1 MLIVVS
7 SFRIHR
13 EDDVDMDKKLLKGHL
28 AAISTVF
35 LWGTTFISTK
45 VLLEAFSPAA
55 ILVIRFVIGY
65 FALLAFNRRIIP
77 IRSLRNEIVFASA
90 GLTGVCLYYLL
101 ENMALTYTQAANVSV
116 VVSSAPLFTFLLS
129 YFISKG
135 KEKVGPSFIIGFILA
150 LLGIALISFAGSSF
164 QLNPFGDFLS
174 LVAAAVW
181 AFYAVL
187 TKKIASFGFDVI
199 QTTRR
204 VFFYGIIFIIP
215 FSLFLGFE
223 ASLSSFLTPINLLNF
238 LYLGIGASAACFAI
252 WNYSVAV
259 LGPVKTS
266 VYIYAIPLVTV
277 VFSVFLLDE
286 KINLLSA
293 LGMVLALLG
302 LFLSNG
308 GGSEEKI

>member
-1 MLIVVS
+1 M
-7 SFRIHR
+7 
-13 EDDVDMDKKLLKGHL
+13 DTDKKLLKGHL

-45 VLLEAFSPAA
+45 VLLKDFSPAA
-55 ILVIRFVIGY
+55 ILVIRFMIGY
-65 FALLAFNRRIIP
+65 LALLAFNHRIIP
-77 IRSLRNEIVFASA
+77 LQSLKREIVFASA

-101 ENMALTYTQAANVSV
+101 ENIALTYTQAANVSV

-129 YFISKG
+129 YFLSKG
-135 KEKVGPSFIIGFILA
+135 REKVGPSFIIGFILA
-150 LLGIALISFAGSSF
+150 LSGIALISFAGSSF

-215 FSLFLGFE
+215 SSLFLGFE
-223 ASLSSFLTPINLLNF
+223 ASLSSFLDPVNLLNF

-252 WNYSVAV
+252 WNYSVAI

-277 VFSVFLLDE
+277 VFSVLLLDE

-293 LGMVLALLG
+293 SGMFLALLG

-308 GGSEEKI
+308 GGPEEKT